1 VKFWDSS
8 AIVPIVVQEPHSIEV
23 RGFLH
28 RDQGMIVWWGTLLE
42 CYSSLARRVKEGL
55 FRDSELSRARMTLE
69 GLSEMWTE
77 ILPGVRLRQ
86 SAERALF
93 LHTLRAAD
101 SLQLAS
107 ALVWARHEPHR
118 HEFVCLDHRLR
129 EAARSEGFHVLPE
142 RF

>member
-8 AIVPIVVQEPHSIEV
+8 AIVPIVVQEPRSMEI

-28 RDQGMIVWWGTLLE
+28 QDEGMVVWWGSLLE
-42 CYSSLARRVKEGL
+42 CYSSLARRLKEGV
-55 FRDSELSRARMTLE
+55 FRDLELNRARMALE
-69 GLSEMWTE
+69 GLAEMWSE

-93 LHTLRAAD
+93 LHSLRAAD

-107 ALVWARHEPHR
+107 ALVWVRHQPHR

-129 EAARSEGFHVLPE
+129 DAARAEGFQVIPE
-142 RF
+142 SL

>member
-1 VKFWDSS
+1 MKFWDSS
-8 AIVPIVVQEPHSIEV
+8 AIVPIVVQEPRSMEI

-28 RDQGMIVWWGTLLE
+28 QDEGMVVWWGSLLE
-42 CYSSLARRVKEGL
+42 CYSSLARRLKEGV
-55 FRDSELSRARMTLE
+55 FRDLELNRARMALE
-69 GLSEMWTE
+69 GLAEMWSE

-93 LHTLRAAD
+93 LHSLRAAD

-107 ALVWARHEPHR
+107 ALVWVRHQPHR

-129 EAARSEGFHVLPE
+129 DAARAEGFQVIPE
-142 RF
+142 SL